1 MRFDQPVGSETDRN
15 AATAWAGGW
24 LDASGFGRASSG
36 YKARFGDWHTGAD
49 LNLPRFADSRAQ
61 VFASADGVVVY
72 VGTAKGWQ
80 GRMVVIEHAGGVWT
94 RYAHL
99 TETRVAQGQ
108 RVRRGDWLAIIGD
121 YGDTGPSE
129 DHLHFDV
136 SVIDLGRVPGDWPG
150 ADLARLERDYL
161 DPRAWINSHRTEDT
175 PVSKWTSNVVG
186 ATPATSGTRVRYQPD
201 TTSFAWCKIMPGE
214 VVDGELTADRQ
225 WVKVRLKIDQVSIS
239 GIAMQP
245 SALSEVEG
253 YASAQYMTPATVT
266 SPPEV
271 VVPPQPAGTTPAN
284 RLLGLHVIAHHHY
297 AIEAYD
303 KGARMFVWMEGHTG
317 AEEFAAAR
325 PDALVLYRKNL
336 GRFHYNAQDLIAA
349 VEGMRSNLPN
359 LLYIGENESDQ
370 TGSDGAELEKRLK
383 RDAEVIRLRP
393 GKYVMGEFSMGTPR
407 LEDAGVQKL
416 FREIIAPLYN
426 AGQAWYGAHFYT
438 PKKTWVKVEGNTW
451 RQWQSPQDGVPFCL
465 ERNGQ
470 PCDPIWYPWRW
481 RFLFTHC
488 GFDPRVR
495 KILSGET
502 GADEMG
508 RGGFPA
514 QGTSDAE
521 FEAWCRGYLYLQR
534 YPLTI
539 ASGPFAGTYPSPVV
553 GCTLFQRSDFPD
565 WLGYRISDSWLA
577 ILSRLYSA
585 PDTRDVM
592 PVALEEWTP
601 HTPPPAYEV
610 PPAKQLT

>member
-1 MRFDQPVGSETDRN
+1 MRYDQPVGSQQERD
-15 AATAWAGGW
+15 AAQAWAGEW
-24 LDASGFGRASSG
+24 FDASGFGSASAT
-36 YKARFGDWHTGAD
+36 YKTLTGSWHTGAD
-49 LNLPRFADSRAQ
+49 LNLPNWKDSRAQ
-61 VFASADGVVVY
+61 VFASADGVVVF
-72 VGTAKGWQ
+72 VGAASGWQ
-80 GRMVVIEHAGGVWT
+80 GRLIVIKHADGIWT

-99 TETRVAQGQ
+99 AETRVVQGQ
-108 RVRRGDWLAIIGD
+108 NVKRGDWIAIIGD
-121 YGDTGPSE
+121 YLPAGGAN
-129 DHLHFDV
+129 DHLHWDV
-136 SVIDLGRVPGDWPG
+136 ARIDLGAKPGDWPG
-150 ADLARLERDYL
+150 TDLARLLRDYINPL
-161 DPRAWINSHRTEDT
+161 EWINSHREDDK
-175 PVSKWTSNVVG
+175 PVAKWT
-186 ATPATSGTRVRYQPD
+186 PTSTDGTRVRFSPD
-201 TTSFAWCKIMPGE
+201 TSNTTNIAGVIPSGA
-214 VVDGELTADRQ
+214 VVDGDLSADKQ
-225 WVKVRLKIDQVSIS
+225 WVQVAIKPERMSVSGVVLAPSSI
-239 GIAMQP
+239 P
-245 SALSEVEG
+245 TFTG
-253 YASAQYMTPATVT
+253 YAAAQFMKPATVT
-266 SPPEV
+266 PPPV
-271 VVPPQPAGTTPAN
+271 VDPPKPTGTTPAN

-336 GRFHYNAQDLIAA
+336 GRYHYNAQDLIAA

-383 RDAEVIRLRP
+383 RDAEVARLRP

-407 LEDAGVQKL
+407 LEDAGVQKM

-426 AGQAWYGAHFYT
+426 AGQVWLGGHFYT

-451 RQWQSPQDGVPFCL
+451 RQWQGPQDGVPFCL

-488 GFDPRVR
+488 GFDPKVR
-495 KILSGET
+495 KILCGET

-514 QGTSDAE
+514 QGTTDAE
-521 FEAWCRGYLYLQR
+521 FEVWCRGYLYLQR
-534 YPLTI
+534 LPLTI

-553 GCTLFQRSDFPD
+553 GCNLFQRSDFPD

-585 PDTRDVM
+585 PDTREVA
-592 PVALEEWTP
+592 PVTFEEWTP
-601 HTPPPAYEV
+601 RTPPPPYEV
-610 PPAKQLT
+610 PPAKDLSVK